1 MIKQDRLAL
10 AGALSPYVRDI
21 FLLLILFWEPPFP
34 SLCLHDLFV
43 SALFPDS
50 RNEHNIQ
57 VKPVRDSCRT
67 FAGAPGK
74 LSFFLPWFLPWWAA
88 RLELLVEEE
97 YRGGW
102 YFIGVAEEG
111 CPDREC
117 LVCGYPG
124 EDIFRQNDP
133 PDRWL

>member
-1 MIKQDRLAL
+1 ML

-21 FLLLILFWEPPFP
+21 FLLLIFFWEPPFP

-74 LSFFLPWFLPWWAA
+74 LSFVLPWFLPWWAA

-97 YRGGW
+97 DLPENE
-102 YFIGVAEEG
+102 INIEG
-111 CPDREC
+111 RK
-117 LVCGYPG
+117 G
-124 EDIFRQNDP
+124 ERRRDAQS
-133 PDRWL
+133 